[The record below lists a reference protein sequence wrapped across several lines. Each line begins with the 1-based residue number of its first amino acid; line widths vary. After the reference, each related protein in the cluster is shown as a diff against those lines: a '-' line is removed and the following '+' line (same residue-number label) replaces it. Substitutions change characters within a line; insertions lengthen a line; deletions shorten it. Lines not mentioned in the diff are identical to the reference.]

1 MEHSGEGFL
10 LSSLLASTISIC
22 SRRKAALLGPCPCVA
37 ISSSDS
43 LPGWSCEFGP
53 FASYGVEGG
62 ARSQPSLGIG
72 NPLVGRTLACCSWSW
87 ADTNWDKG
95 LGRTNRNLSQNSLA
109 ELSTGTAHPSKP
121 LSKQNKKGRD
131 KSLLQTSPI
140 QSNQSSGSRGSIRDR
155 STGFTRCSLS
165 IFPPKRFFGYCP
177 SMVSSRFWSLSPSRF
192 YLDCLNILFKACY
205 CYFNF

>member
-72 NPLVGRTLACCSWSW
+72 SPLVGRTLACCSWSW

-109 ELSTGTAHPSKP
+109 ELSTGTAHPNKP
-121 LSKQNKKGRD
+121 LIKTKQKRERQVVASDFPYPIQPVQWQPRLDPGPEHRLH
-131 KSLLQTSPI
+131 SLLTVDI
-140 QSNQSSGSRGSIRDR
+140 SSEEIFWLLSLHGI
-155 STGFTRCSLS
+155 LS
-165 IFPPKRFFGYCP
+165 ILVPQ
-177 SMVSSRFWSLSPSRF
+177 SVS
-192 YLDCLNILFKACY
+192 ILFRLSKY
-205 CYFNF
+205 SF

>member
-10 LSSLLASTISIC
+10 LSSLLASKISIC

-109 ELSTGTAHPSKP
+109 ELSTGTAHPNKP
-121 LSKQNKKGRD
+121 LSKQNKTKKGETSRCFRLPL
-131 KSLLQTSPI
+131 SNPTSPVAAAAR
-140 QSNQSSGSRGSIRDR
+140 SGTGAPASLAAHCRYFLRRDFLVTVPPWYPLDSGPSVRLDSI
-155 STGFTRCSLS
+155 
-165 IFPPKRFFGYCP
+165 
-177 SMVSSRFWSLSPSRF
+177 
-192 YLDCLNILFKACY
+192 
-205 CYFNF
+205 